1 MLSDKSKGY
10 ILGAVAAATY
20 GMNPLFALPLYG
32 DGGMDADSV
41 LFFRYLIALPIIG
54 AMIVLRGRSLR
65 PEKGELW
72 PLAAMG
78 LLMAVSSLTLF
89 ESYNFM
95 DSGVASTLLFVYPV
109 MVALIMAALFRERLP
124 VSTIVCIGLALIGI
138 VMLNHTVSGAP
149 LSLTGVLLVMVS
161 SLTYAIYIVAIN
173 RPRLARVP
181 TLRIIFYG
189 LFFGVFVFAGRLI
202 YKGELLLPAH
212 WYLWGCIVA
221 LSVLP
226 TAVSFVCTTA
236 AIQKIGPTPT
246 AILGAL
252 EPVVA
257 LIVSIAVFGDP
268 LTFRQICGILLI
280 LMAVTFIIAGGSI
293 TRPLLRFRRLFPRI
307 RRPRRPPR

>member
-32 DGGMDADSV
+32 AGGMDADSV
-41 LFFRYLIALPIIG
+41 LFFRYLVALPIIG
-54 AMIVLRGRSLR
+54 AMLLVRRRRIRPGR
-65 PEKGELW
+65 GELL
-72 PLAAMG
+72 PLAVMG
-78 LLMAVSSLTLF
+78 ILMAVSSLTLF
-89 ESYNFM
+89 ESYNYM

-124 VSTIVCIGLALIGI
+124 VSTVICIGVALGGI

-149 LSLTGVLLVMVS
+149 LSPTGVILVMVS
-161 SLTYAIYIVAIN
+161 SLTYAVYIVAIN

-202 YKGELLLPAH
+202 YKGEILLPAH

-257 LIVSIAVFGDP
+257 LIVSIMVFGDP
-268 LTFRQICGILLI
+268 LTLRQILGIVLI
-280 LMAVTFIIAGGSI
+280 LTAVTFIIAGGSI
-293 TRPLLRFRRLFPRI
+293 DRPLLRFRRLFPRI
-307 RRPRRPPR
+307 RRRH